1 MTEERDMTTGEKVVT
16 VTAMVGTAAFF
27 LVWVLPV
34 VLLMIFIGVAFFAS
48 L

>member
-1 MTEERDMTTGEKVVT
+1 MTERDMTKGEKAVT

-34 VLLMIFIGVAFFAS
+34 VLAMIFLGVVFFAS